1 MIAADMTRAKR
12 AIRRTVWLRYGFCN
26 LRWILMIINEYA
38 KDIWTAH
45 LKIIIHLLR

>member
-1 MIAADMTRAKR
+1 LLGG
-12 AIRRTVWLRYGFCN
+12 TVWLRYGFCN
-26 LRWILMIINEYA
+26 LRWILTIIDENT